1 MGSRPTITDLATKA
15 GVSIATVDRV
25 LNGRLKVRDETS
37 RRVYEA
43 AKEIGFH
50 ATSLIRQRIQADM
63 PEIRLGFS
71 LEPNSHPFYQTFA
84 IELAKAVE
92 STPGVR
98 IRTYIEFAKRVTPT
112 ENVEMLEFLGKRCQA
127 VAMTSFDHHSVT
139 KAVDNLRLQGKP
151 VFSLLSDFAQGVRE
165 GYIGLNNMKVG
176 RTAAWLISQM
186 AKKPGKVALFVGSH
200 RWHGHELR
208 ETGFRSYF
216 REHAP
221 DFELLDTV
229 VNLDTPQVTHET
241 TLNMLG
247 RYPDLVGFY
256 VAGGGMEGAISALR
270 EEAKTRK
277 LSVVVNEATP
287 DSVAALQDHI
297 VSAAIATPLPLLC
310 RSLVDAMVNAVL
322 NGFAETPGQLFLPF
336 NLLVPESL

>member
-1 MGSRPTITDLATKA
+1 MGSRPTITDLAQKA

-43 AKEIGFH
+43 AKELGFH

-71 LEPNSHPFYQTFA
+71 LQRDSHPFYQAFA
-84 IELAKAVE
+84 REIAKAAE

-98 IRTYIEFAKRVTPT
+98 IRTYSEFAKQVTPA
-112 ENVEMLEFLGKRCQA
+112 ENVEVLEALGRRCQA
-127 VAMTSFDHHSVT
+127 IAMTSVDHHSVT
-139 KAVDNLRLQGKP
+139 KAVEVLRNQGKP

-176 RTAAWLISQM
+176 RTAAWFISQT
-186 AKKPGKVALFVGSH
+186 AQKPGKVALFVGSH

-221 DFELLDTV
+221 EFELLDTL

-241 TLNMLG
+241 ALNLLD

-256 VAGGGMEGAISALR
+256 VAGGGMEGAITALR
-270 EEAKTRK
+270 EEAKHRK
-277 LSVVVNEATP
+277 LAVIVNENTP
-287 DSVAALQDHI
+287 DSAAALQDH
-297 VSAAIATPLPLLC
+297 VVTAAIDTPLPLLC
-310 RSLVDAMVNAVL
+310 RSLIDLMVNAVL
-322 NGFAETPGQLFLPF
+322 NGFGETPGQLFLPF
-336 NLLVPESL
+336 NLHVPESL